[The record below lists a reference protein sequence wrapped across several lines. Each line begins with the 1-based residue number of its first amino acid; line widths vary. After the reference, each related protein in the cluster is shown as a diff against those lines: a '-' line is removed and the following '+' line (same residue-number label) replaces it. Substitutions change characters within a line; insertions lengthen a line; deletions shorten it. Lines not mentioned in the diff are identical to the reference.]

1 MLKKIV
7 WSMVV
12 CGVVFS
18 SNACAED
25 IIGAG
30 SDIVKEAIKAYADV
44 EKTRINA
51 GRSEVDMTDVGMK
64 AKVKNKRAIN
74 INTNNANQVRADK
87 VKMVHVRME
96 ADTENE
102 ETLNYESNNGNQI
115 GK

>member
-1 MLKKIV
+1 
-7 WSMVV
+7 
-12 CGVVFS
+12 
-18 SNACAED
+18 
-25 IIGAG
+25 
-30 SDIVKEAIKAYADV
+30 
-44 EKTRINA
+44 
-51 GRSEVDMTDVGMK
+51 MK